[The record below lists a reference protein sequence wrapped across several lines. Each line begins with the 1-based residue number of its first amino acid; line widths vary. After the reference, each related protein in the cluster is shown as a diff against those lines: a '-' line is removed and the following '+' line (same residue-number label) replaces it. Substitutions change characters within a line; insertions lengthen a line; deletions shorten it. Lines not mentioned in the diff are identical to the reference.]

1 MRERERREKEREMTS
16 RESLKE
22 LFSITDNKF
31 SLYLTLYTERERERE
46 REREKVPC
54 HCRELHALEHAQYA
68 RGRLGYA
75 SFRRIRGISGQA
87 NTRY

>member
-46 REREKVPC
+46 REREKKSLVIVANC
-54 HCRELHALEHAQYA
+54 TLSNTLSM
-68 RGRLGYA
+68 LGVD
-75 SFRRIRGISGQA
+75 SVMQVSGG
-87 NTRY
+87 